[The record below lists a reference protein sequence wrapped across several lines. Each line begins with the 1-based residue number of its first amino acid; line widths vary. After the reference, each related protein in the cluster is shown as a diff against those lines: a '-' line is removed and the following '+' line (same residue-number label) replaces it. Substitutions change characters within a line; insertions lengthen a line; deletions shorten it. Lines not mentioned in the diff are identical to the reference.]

1 MLRITHNRGA
11 GKNCAGFTRRTAL
24 QVGTL
29 GATGLSLA
37 GLQQLQAAGIA
48 PKNNK
53 SVILI
58 WLDGGPS
65 QLESYD
71 PKPDAP
77 SDYRGPFGVV
87 QTKLPGVFFS
97 ETIPLQ
103 AARADKFSVVRSVS
117 HGTGDH
123 FAGAHWM
130 LTGRFGSTSVN
141 LPQKFPSVGS
151 FVSKMHGAN
160 APGMPAYVGLPAA
173 ESVYLFPGYQGAAYL
188 GGTYNPFDFNRE
200 ESYLHF
206 SYKHAQVKLPKF
218 LQQGA
223 DADAL
228 RIDSRRG
235 LLGSLDRLDRL
246 VDRSGAMD
254 TFDRHQQNAVS
265 LVLGAKAREAF
276 DIERESKETRVRYG
290 ENPWGQYT
298 LMARRLV
305 ENGVAFCTVDMP
317 HWDDHSSIKEG
328 HGKKLEAVDQAVAA
342 LIDDLS
348 ERNRLQDVLVVV
360 MGEFGRT
367 PRINNGQP
375 GIPIPGRDHWGD
387 AISVMLAGGGL
398 KGGVVV
404 GSTNDKAEHP
414 IDRPLKPA
422 DILATIYR
430 VMGIDTTT
438 AFNDYAGRPTPILSE
453 GEPIAELL

>member
-1 MLRITHNRGA
+1 MLRITHHRGQ

-37 GLQQLQAAGIA
+37 GLNRLYADGRAA
-48 PKNNK
+48 KNGK
-53 SVILI
+53 AVILI

-65 QLESYD
+65 QLETYD

-87 QTKLPGVFFS
+87 RTPMPGVFFS

-103 AARADKFSVVRSVS
+103 AARADKLSIVRSVH

-130 LTGRFGSTSVN
+130 LTGRFGSTSVD

-160 APGMPAYVGLPAA
+160 AQGMPAYVGLPAA
-173 ESVYLFPGYQGAAYL
+173 ESVFLFPGYQGAAYL
-188 GGTYNPFDFNRE
+188 GGTYGPFDFNRE
-200 ESYLHF
+200 ESYVHP
-206 SYKHAQVKLPKF
+206 SYKHASVRLPKF
-218 LQQGA
+218 FQQGA

-228 RIDSRRG
+228 RMESRRG

-246 VDRSGAMD
+246 VDRTGAMD

-265 LVLGAKAREAF
+265 MVLGANAREAF
-276 DIERESKETRVRYG
+276 DIEKEKPETRARYG
-290 ENPWGQYT
+290 DNVWGQYT

-305 ENGVAFCTVDMP
+305 ESGVAFCTVDMP
-317 HWDDHSSIKEG
+317 HWDDHSNIKES
-328 HGKKLEAVDQAVAA
+328 HSKKLDAVDLAVAA

-348 ERNRLQDVLVVV
+348 DRRLLDDVLVVV

-387 AISVMLAGGGL
+387 AISVMMAGGGL
-398 KGGVVV
+398 KPGVVV

-422 DILATIYR
+422 DILATIYH
-430 VMGIDTTT
+430 VMGIDPKTT
-438 AFNDYAGRPTPILSE
+438 FNDYAGRPQAVLPE
-453 GEPIAELL
+453 GEAIAELI